1 MMKKRVFCL
10 ALALML
16 LFAVSVQ
23 ADGAKSYY
31 RRVQYG
37 TLMPYDNL
45 VYGYSLGVYSRFI
58 MLNDEQMES
67 DWADIDANHEEGDE
81 ELYDLRI
88 WVAPDLRYEFEI
100 QVKEPTYASFDI
112 EIAKAPEYADL
123 VRDSYPE
130 DSNLRMLHEGIL
142 RSTPAGDMLETAV
155 AYDSADDDGH
165 IYTTVFVYYDI
176 YANGVEYCFS
186 LYAYDGDYKAAQAM
200 LDDICQTVE
209 LTPMAVPA

>member
-16 LFAVSVQ
+16 LFAVSAQ

-67 DWADIDANHEEGDE
+67 VWADIDANHEEGDE

-100 QVKEPTYASFDI
+100 QVKEPTYDSFETEVANAAGYI
-112 EIAKAPEYADL
+112 DL
-123 VRDSYPE
+123 VRDGFAPE
-130 DSNLRMLHEGIL
+130 NHVRQLHDGIL
-142 RSTPAGDMLETAV
+142 RETPAGTMLETAI
-155 AYDSADDDGH
+155 AYDTVDADTGAEQT
-165 IYTTVFVYYDI
+165 IVFLYYD
-176 YANGVEYCFS
+176 YYGAGVEICFS
-186 LYAYDGDYKAAQAM
+186 IRDYQGNYDDTQSL
-200 LDDICQTVE
+200 LDSMMQTIEVG
-209 LTPMAVPA
+209 LRI

>member
-1 MMKKRVFCL
+1 MKKRAFCL
-10 ALALML
+10 VLSLIL
-16 LFAVSVQ
+16 LFCVPVQ
-23 ADGAKSYY
+23 ADGRNFF
-31 RRVQYG
+31 RRLQYG
-37 TLMPYDNL
+37 TLSPYENF
-45 VYGYSLGVYSRFI
+45 VYHYSLKIYDRFEMIPDEMLDVLWQHLDEDHDENSDNVYDIRF
-58 MLNDEQMES
+58 
-67 DWADIDANHEEGDE
+67 
-81 ELYDLRI
+81 
-88 WVAPDLRYEFEI
+88 WVSQDGRYQFET